1 MLFRILMAMQDPYAV
16 HANLGFGLVAGA
28 KCMNWD
34 DLRYFLAV
42 AAAGSLSGAGQQL
55 GVNTTTVLRRIASLE
70 DDLGARLFER
80 ERTGYRLTAAGEKLV
95 ETLEP
100 VDRRL
105 SALPRDF
112 AAAGGSGA
120 EGIVRLAASDVVASA
135 LLAPELS
142 SFCRQYPG
150 LELEIVTDP
159 RLAAAGAA
167 PRIGNPLKD
176 VDVALRL
183 ARPTQGDML
192 MRKVGDMAYGLYAA
206 PAYLEERGHPRQMA
220 DIAGHDLIGFPR
232 AETPLGPVWWFSRA
246 EKSANVTLRSSS
258 VATRTE
264 AARNGLGFA
273 ALPCI
278 LADSDEGLERIFGPD
293 MLGALEMWLLAR
305 NDLAQLAHV
314 RAVMEFV
321 VEAVKRRRGAL
332 EGRRQEV
339 MELPPQPPSN
349 H

>member
-1 MLFRILMAMQDPYAV
+1 
-16 HANLGFGLVAGA
+16 
-28 KCMNWD
+28 MNWD
-34 DLRYFLAV
+34 DLRFFLAV
-42 AAAGSLSGAGQQL
+42 AGAGSLSGAGQQL
-55 GVNTTTVLRRIASLE
+55 GVNTTTVLRRVASLE

-95 ETLEP
+95 EALEP

-112 AAAGGSGA
+112 QAAGEGA
-120 EGIVRLAASDVVASA
+120 EGSVRLAAGEVIAAS
-135 LLAPELS
+135 LLALEFPAFRREH
-142 SFCRQYPG
+142 PG

-159 RLAAAGAA
+159 RLASVGQA
-167 PRIGNPLKD
+167 PKIGNPLKD

-192 MRKVGDMAYGLYAA
+192 MRKVGDMAYALYAS
-206 PAYLEERGHPRQMA
+206 PAYIEARGQPSQMQ

-232 AETPLGPVWWFSRA
+232 SETPLGPIWWFSRA
-246 EKSANVTLRSSS
+246 EKSARIALRSSS
-258 VATRTE
+258 VASRAA
-264 AARNGLGFA
+264 AAREGLGLA

-278 LADSDEGLERIFGPD
+278 MGDTESGLVRVFGPD
-293 MLGALEMWLLAR
+293 VLGSLELWLMAR

-321 VEAVKRRRGAL
+321 VDAVKRHKARL
-332 EGRRQEV
+332 EGRDHEV
-339 MELPPQPPSN
+339 RELPRRQHPN

>member
-1 MLFRILMAMQDPYAV
+1 
-16 HANLGFGLVAGA
+16 
-28 KCMNWD
+28 MNWD
-34 DLRYFLAV
+34 DLRFFLAV

-55 GVNTTTVLRRIASLE
+55 GVNTTTVLRRVASLE

-95 ETLEP
+95 EALEP

-112 AAAGGSGA
+112 AAAGEGA
-120 EGIVRLAASDVVASA
+120 EGSVRIAAGEVIASA
-135 LLAPELS
+135 LLAVELPA
-142 SFCRQYPG
+142 FREAHPG

-159 RLAAAGAA
+159 RLSAIGQA
-167 PRIGNPLKD
+167 PRSGNPLKD

-192 MRKVGDMAYGLYAA
+192 MRKVGDMAYGLYAS
-206 PAYLEERGHPRQMA
+206 PAYLEARGRPGQMQ

-232 AETPLGPVWWFSRA
+232 SETPLGPVWWFSCA
-246 EKSANVTLRSSS
+246 EKSARIALRSSS
-258 VATRTE
+258 VEARAA
-264 AARNGLGFA
+264 AARSDLGLA

-278 LADSDEGLERIFGPD
+278 LGDVDSRLVRVFGPD
-293 MLGALEMWLLAR
+293 VLGALEMWLMAR

-321 VEAVKRRRGAL
+321 VDAVKRHRARL
-332 EGRRQEV
+332 EGREHEV
-339 MELPPQPPSN
+339 RELLPRPRPN

>member
-1 MLFRILMAMQDPYAV
+1 
-16 HANLGFGLVAGA
+16 
-28 KCMNWD
+28 MNWD
-34 DLRYFLAV
+34 DLRFFLAV
-42 AAAGSLSGAGQQL
+42 AGAGSLSGAGQQL
-55 GVNTTTVLRRIASLE
+55 GVNTTTVLRRVASLE

-95 ETLEP
+95 EALEP

-112 AAAGGSGA
+112 QAGGEGA
-120 EGIVRLAASDVVASA
+120 EGSVRLAAGEVIAAS
-135 LLAPELS
+135 LLALEFPAFRREH
-142 SFCRQYPG
+142 PG

-159 RLAAAGAA
+159 RLASVGQA
-167 PRIGNPLKD
+167 PKIGNPLKD

-192 MRKVGDMAYGLYAA
+192 MRKVGDMAYALYAS
-206 PAYLEERGHPRQMA
+206 PAYIEARGHPSQMQ

-232 AETPLGPVWWFSRA
+232 SETPLGPIWWFSRA
-246 EKSANVTLRSSS
+246 EKSARIALRSSS
-258 VATRTE
+258 VAARAA
-264 AARNGLGFA
+264 AAREGLGLA

-278 LADSDEGLERIFGPD
+278 MGDTESGLVRVFGPD
-293 MLGALEMWLLAR
+293 VLGSLELWLMAR

-321 VEAVKRRRGAL
+321 VDAVKRHRARL
-332 EGRRQEV
+332 EGRDHEV
-339 MELPPQPPSN
+339 RELPRQQHPN

>member
-1 MLFRILMAMQDPYAV
+1 
-16 HANLGFGLVAGA
+16 
-28 KCMNWD
+28 MNWD
-34 DLRYFLAV
+34 DLRFFLAV
-42 AAAGSLSGAGQQL
+42 AGAGSLSGAGQQL
-55 GVNTTTVLRRIASLE
+55 GVNTTTVLRRVASLE

-95 ETLEP
+95 EVLEP

-112 AAAGGSGA
+112 AAAGEGA
-120 EGIVRLAASDVVASA
+120 EGSVRLAAGEVLAAS
-135 LLAPELS
+135 LLALEFPAFRREH
-142 SFCRQYPG
+142 PG

-159 RLAAAGAA
+159 RLASVGQA
-167 PRIGNPLKD
+167 PKIGNPLKD

-192 MRKVGDMAYGLYAA
+192 MRKVGDMAYALYASPGYIEA
-206 PAYLEERGHPRQMA
+206 RGRPAQMQE
-220 DIAGHDLIGFPR
+220 IAGHDLIGFPR
-232 AETPLGPVWWFSRA
+232 SETPLGPIWWFSRA
-246 EKSANVTLRSSS
+246 EKSARIALRSSS
-258 VATRTE
+258 VAARAA
-264 AARNGLGFA
+264 AAREGLGLA

-278 LADSDEGLERIFGPD
+278 MGDTESGLQRVFGPD
-293 MLGALEMWLLAR
+293 VLGSLELWLMAR

-321 VEAVKRRRGAL
+321 VDAVRRHKASL
-332 EGRRQEV
+332 EGRSHDVR
-339 MELPPQPPSN
+339 ELPPRQRPN

>member
-1 MLFRILMAMQDPYAV
+1 
-16 HANLGFGLVAGA
+16 
-28 KCMNWD
+28 MNWD
-34 DLRYFLAV
+34 DLRFFLAV
-42 AAAGSLSGAGQQL
+42 AGAGSLSGAGQQL
-55 GVNTTTVLRRIASLE
+55 GVNTTTVLRRVASLE

-95 ETLEP
+95 EALEP

-112 AAAGGSGA
+112 QAAGEGA
-120 EGIVRLAASDVVASA
+120 EGSVRLAAGEVIAAS
-135 LLAPELS
+135 LLAPE
-142 SFCRQYPG
+142 FPAFRREHPG

-159 RLAAAGAA
+159 RLASVGQA
-167 PRIGNPLKD
+167 PKIGNPLKD

-192 MRKVGDMAYGLYAA
+192 MRKVGDMAYALYAS
-206 PAYLEERGHPRQMA
+206 PAYIEARGHPSQMQ

-232 AETPLGPVWWFSRA
+232 SETPLGPIWWFSRA
-246 EKSANVTLRSSS
+246 EKSARIALRSSS
-258 VATRTE
+258 VAARAA
-264 AARNGLGFA
+264 AAREGLGLA

-278 LADSDEGLERIFGPD
+278 MGDTESGLVRVFGPD
-293 MLGALEMWLLAR
+293 VLGSLELWLMAR

-321 VEAVKRRRGAL
+321 VDAVKRHRARL
-332 EGRRQEV
+332 EGRDHEV
-339 MELPPQPPSN
+339 RELPVRQRPN

>member
-1 MLFRILMAMQDPYAV
+1 MKMQGPYAV
-16 HANLGFGLVAGA
+16 RANPVSVRSAGL
-28 KCMNWD
+28 KSMNWD
-34 DLRYFLAV
+34 DLRFFLAV

-55 GVNTTTVLRRIASLE
+55 GVNTTTVLRRVASLE

-80 ERTGYRLTAAGEKLV
+80 ERTGYRLTTAGEKLV
-95 ETLEP
+95 EALEP

-112 AAAGGSGA
+112 AAAGGGA
-120 EGIVRLAASDVVASA
+120 EGIVRLAASDIVAAS
-135 LLAPELS
+135 LLAPELP
-142 SFCRQYPG
+142 SFRRDHPG

-192 MRKVGDMAYGLYAA
+192 MRKVGEMAYGLYAV
-206 PAYLEERGHPRQMA
+206 PAYLEKRGRPRQMA

-232 AETPLGPVWWFSRA
+232 SETPLGPVWWFSRA
-246 EKSANVTLRSSS
+246 EKSAQVALRSSS
-258 VATRTE
+258 VTARAE
-264 AARNGLGFA
+264 AARRGLGLA

-278 LADSDEGLERIFGPD
+278 LADADEGLERVFGPD

-321 VEAVKRRRGAL
+321 VEAVKRHRGAL
-332 EGRRQEV
+332 EGRAQEV
-339 MELPPQPPSN
+339 MELPPQSRPN